1 MLLVVTRIGGSMN
14 IMDECIEGSRIL
26 IVDDDKAILNL
37 LSRKLGLLG
46 YLCDTEPDGLKAI
59 HRVKAE
65 RYDAVILDVNM
76 PYIKG
81 TEMLYFLRR
90 TAPDIPVVMISGM
103 DSTDIV
109 RKTLREGA
117 YDYLV
122 KPLCL
127 DELEVSV
134 KRALEHGYLSRQ
146 IKQHQI
152 QLERLVNERTKE
164 LADALEMVNK
174 TYDATILALGSALE
188 TRDIETQSHS
198 VRVAHYSCLIA
209 TNLGLNEVERLTD
222 IQRGA
227 YLHDIGKI
235 GVPDAILRKPMS
247 LDDEEW
253 AIMKRHPQIG
263 KDVIEGIDFLSGSTS
278 LVYCHHE
285 RYDGSGYP
293 RGLARDEIPIEA
305 RIFAVADA
313 LDAMTSDRPYRYA
326 MTVGAVKEE
335 IQRLAGAQ
343 FDPEV
348 VSAFAGIED
357 SKLKIENEESY
368 EQTKRNL
375 IMATQR

>member
-1 MLLVVTRIGGSMN
+1 MDSLSEYKKGSK
-14 IMDECIEGSRIL
+14 IL

-37 LSRKLGLLG
+37 LSRKLELIG
-46 YLCDTEPDGLKAI
+46 YLCDTEPDGLRAI
-59 HRVKAE
+59 HRVKAQ
-65 RYDAVILDVNM
+65 RYDLVILDVNM
-76 PYIKG
+76 PYING

-103 DSTDIV
+103 DSTDLV

-122 KPLCL
+122 KPLRL

-134 KRALEHGYLSRQ
+134 SRALQHGDLSRQ
-146 IKQHQI
+146 IKQNQKNLK
-152 QLERLVNERTKE
+152 QEVAERTRE
-164 LADALEMVNK
+164 LAAALEQVHK

-198 VRVAHYSCLIA
+198 VRVAHYSCLLA
-209 TNLGLNEVERLTD
+209 SMLGINEVERLTD

-235 GVPDAILRKPMS
+235 GVPDAILRKPMA
-247 LDDEEW
+247 LDDDEW

-263 KDVIEGIDFLSGSTS
+263 KDVIEGIEFLKGSTH

-285 RYDGSGYP
+285 QYDGSGYP
-293 RGLARDEIPIEA
+293 RGLAGNDIPIEA

-313 LDAMTSDRPYRYA
+313 LDAMTSDRPYRKA
-326 MTVGAVKEE
+326 MSISVAKSE
-335 IQRLAGAQ
+335 IQTLTGAQ
-343 FDPEV
+343 FDPQV
-348 VSAFAGIED
+348 VEALNGLDENKLNIETEETYKGT
-357 SKLKIENEESY
+357 KL
-368 EQTKRNL
+368 NL
-375 IMATQR
+375 ISAI

>member
-1 MLLVVTRIGGSMN
+1 
-14 IMDECIEGSRIL
+14 MDALSGYLKESRIL
-26 IVDDDKAILNL
+26 IVDDDRVILNF

-65 RYDAVILDVNM
+65 HFDAVILDVNM
-76 PYIKG
+76 PYIDG
-81 TEMLYFLRR
+81 TEILYFLRR
-90 TAPDIPVVMISGM
+90 TEPDIPVVMISGM

-134 KRALEHGYLSRQ
+134 RRALQHGHLSRQ
-146 IKQHQI
+146 IKENQKI
-152 QLERLVNERTKE
+152 LEEQVALRTRE
-164 LADALEMVNK
+164 LAAALEQVNK

-198 VRVAHYSCLIA
+198 VRVARFSCLLA
-209 TNLGLNEVERLTD
+209 VNLGLDEGERLTD

-235 GVPDAILRKPMS
+235 GVPDAILRKPES
-247 LDDEEW
+247 LNEQEW
-253 AIMKRHPQIG
+253 RIMKRHPQIG
-263 KDVIEGIDFLSGSTS
+263 KDIIEGIEFLKGSTP

-285 RYDGSGYP
+285 QYDGSGYP
-293 RGLARDEIPIEA
+293 RGLAGDRIPIEA

-313 LDAMTSDRPYRYA
+313 LDAMTSDRPYRKA
-326 MTVGAVKEE
+326 MSVGEAKRE
-335 IQRLAGAQ
+335 ICTLAGAQ
-343 FDPEV
+343 FDPDV
-348 VSAFAGIED
+348 VEALAEIDD
-357 SKLKIENEESY
+357 SKLSIETNDTY
-368 EQTKRNL
+368 GGATLKL
-375 IMATQR
+375 IPSI